1 MKTYKIYVDG
11 NYVGTNTLTVDEVKR
26 INNATTITLS
36 NLDQASIN
44 RC

>member
-11 NYVGTNTLTVDEVKR
+11 NYVGTDTLTVDEVKR
-26 INNATTITLS
+26 INNDTSITLS
-36 NLDQASIN
+36 KLDQASIK

>member
-11 NYVGTNTLTVDEVKR
+11 NYVGTDPLTVDEVKR
-26 INNATTITLS
+26 INNDTSITLS
-36 NLDQASIN
+36 KLDQASIN